1 MEAFIISTLMGAY
14 SLYLLIAVVGAVL
27 YGIRKFLLE
36 TGSKNSFRSFP
47 VFKVIGIALLA
58 ATLYSAS
65 SPANRPTVSVT
76 RIENPKISQ
85 EEVIVKEFSLDLKKD
100 EDQTRKE
107 HFDGLTNSWRKKYD
121 VPTK

>member
-14 SLYLLIAVVGAVL
+14 SLYLLILVVGAVL

-36 TGSKNSFRSFP
+36 TGSKHSFRSFP
-47 VFKVIGIALLA
+47 VFKAVGVALLV

-65 SPANRPTVSVT
+65 SPVNRPTVSVT

-85 EEVIVKEFSLDLKKD
+85 EEKVVREFTIEQKKAED
-100 EDQTRKE
+100 EGRKE
-107 HFDGLTNSWRKKYD
+107 RFDELTNSWRKKY
-121 VPTK
+121 TE

>member
-14 SLYLLIAVVGAVL
+14 SYYIGIMVAGVILYA
-27 YGIRKFLLE
+27 IRKFLLD

-47 VFKVIGIALLA
+47 VFKYTGILLLV

-85 EEVIVKEFSLDLKKD
+85 EEKVIREFTIEQKKAED
-100 EDQTRKE
+100 EGRKE
-107 HFDGLTNSWRKKYD
+107 RFDELTNSWRKKYNNH
-121 VPTK
+121 TE

>member
-27 YGIRKFLLE
+27 YGIRRFLIN

-47 VFKVIGIALLA
+47 IFKAVGIALLA

-65 SPANRPTVSVT
+65 SPANRPTVTVT

-85 EEVIVKEFSLDLKKD
+85 EEVVVKEFSLDLKEA
-100 EDQTRKE
+100 EDKIRKE
-107 HFDGLTNSWRKKYD
+107 HFDSLTNSWRKKYD
-121 VPTK
+121 VPVN